1 MFRKYLEA
9 ETTTASA
16 RSESRKDE
24 GVRASGTHLTRRI
37 GSKRHDARF
46 ALCGRSGGGI
56 SRQETDRGH
65 LGALLL
71 IPPCANIA
79 ILVDARTVTRRDE
92 FTVRTALGASRGRI
106 VMQLFVE
113 VLVLAAGAGIAG
125 LLLARELSGR
135 LTGIVMPAMGP
146 ANLPYC
152 MDFEPSDSR

>member
-1 MFRKYLEA
+1 MFRKYLKA

-16 RSESRKDE
+16 R
-24 GVRASGTHLTRRI
+24 
-37 GSKRHDARF
+37 
-46 ALCGRSGGGI
+46 
-56 SRQETDRGH
+56 
-65 LGALLL
+65 
-71 IPPCANIA
+71 
-79 ILVDARTVTRRDE
+79 
-92 FTVRTALGASRGRI
+92 
-106 VMQLFVE
+106 